1 MRALSGPNTNS
12 ARGVSSS
19 AATRQFENINYRVFP
34 GGLLRRWR
42 QKAQRETETRKG
54 RRERKRKMCSYDVVM
69 MCCERSEA
77 SMPNEDGTRKEKSL
91 SETAVMNGP
100 PQVFTRVIIHR
111 GLSLP
116 SPHRHSKERGKLSSP
131 RPFRDP

>member
-1 MRALSGPNTNS
+1 
-12 ARGVSSS
+12 
-19 AATRQFENINYRVFP
+19 
-34 GGLLRRWR
+34 
-42 QKAQRETETRKG
+42 
-54 RRERKRKMCSYDVVM
+54 
-69 MCCERSEA
+69 
-77 SMPNEDGTRKEKSL
+77 MPNEDGTRKEKSL

-111 GLSLP
+111 GLTLP